1 MITVSTEEKNAV
13 EKGKLKKEVVKGNT
27 HRATLLTL
35 CAKIVFPAR
44 ALRRG
49 RKDRAEGEGG
59 GGRLASFML
68 GSGRLCAPTGERN
81 GAASPER
88 AGWRRGQAR
97 NAGQKYRRFQTGLG
111 GWALTYFYNCSINCS
126 LKSHKPVL
134 PVY

>member
-1 MITVSTEEKNAV
+1 MIIVSTEEKNAV

-59 GGRLASFML
+59 GGRF
-68 GSGRLCAPTGERN
+68 RTVH
-81 GAASPER
+81 
-88 AGWRRGQAR
+88 AGKREAVRSDRGKKR
-97 NAGQKYRRFQTGLG
+97 
-111 GWALTYFYNCSINCS
+111 SS
-126 LKSHKPVL
+126 LS
-134 PVY
+134 